1 MGQGGRGKVP
11 EDGIHVLILCDASP
25 LIALVDPKQSG
36 HAQCSAILP
45 ALSLPLL
52 TTWPAFAE
60 AMYLVYKTGGFPRQR
75 LVWQFVNDGLL
86 TFHDLTPAEQQR
98 MQALME
104 KYKDTEMDLADAS
117 LVVTAETRNLHRIF
131 TLDSDFYV
139 YRIND
144 TGAFEVVP

>member
-1 MGQGGRGKVP
+1 
-11 EDGIHVLILCDASP
+11 
-25 LIALVDPKQSG
+25 
-36 HAQCSAILP
+36 
-45 ALSLPLL
+45 
-52 TTWPAFAE
+52 
-60 AMYLVYKTGGFPRQR
+60 MYLVYKAGGLPRQR
-75 LVWQFVNDGLL
+75 LVWQFVNDGVL
-86 TFHDLTPAEQQR
+86 TFHDLTPPEQQR

-117 LVVTAETRNLHRIF
+117 LVVTAETRNLHQIF

>member
-1 MGQGGRGKVP
+1 
-11 EDGIHVLILCDASP
+11 
-25 LIALVDPKQSG
+25 
-36 HAQCSAILP
+36 
-45 ALSLPLL
+45 
-52 TTWPAFAE
+52 
-60 AMYLVYKTGGFPRQR
+60 MYLAYRAGGLPRQR
-75 LVWQFVNDGLL
+75 LVWQMVNDSTL
-86 TFHDLTPAEQQR
+86 TFHELTPAEQQR

-117 LVVTAETRNLHRIF
+117 LVVSAETLKIHRMF